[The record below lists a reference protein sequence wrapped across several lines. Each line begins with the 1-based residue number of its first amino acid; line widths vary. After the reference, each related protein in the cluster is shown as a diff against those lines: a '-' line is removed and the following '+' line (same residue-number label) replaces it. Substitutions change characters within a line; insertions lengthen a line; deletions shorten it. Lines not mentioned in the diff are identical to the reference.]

1 MHKQQRVLIVDD
13 IPENIHI
20 LLNILKDD
28 FMILTAT
35 SGEQALEVTLN
46 EPIPDIILLDIQL
59 PGIDGYEVCKRL
71 KANKK
76 TKDIPI
82 IFVTVLTENIDEA
95 KGLKLGAID
104 YITKPINS
112 ELLKIRLINHL
123 KLKNQKDILQ
133 ESLVNFQNIFD
144 MTMEMIVLTDKQD
157 NIVDINQS
165 GVNMLGYSKK
175 SELIGSAIHKH
186 IVPSDLE
193 FVLAS
198 RKENN
203 SHMIDVELL
212 KKDGTTL
219 PVLAR
224 GRNIMY
230 GGKEVRLSTLMD
242 LTEIKEKEQQLMQQ
256 SRLAQIGEMLSMI
269 AHQWRQPLTA
279 ISATSMSLEFKA
291 EQGNIDKE
299 TVLKKAKNI
308 SNYTQRLSKTIDEF
322 RNFFK
327 PDRDKEDILYSEL
340 INSVLYIAEGSMT
353 NQNIELIKE
362 LNCNT
367 TFHVYRN
374 ELIQVILN
382 LIKNAEDILLEREIE
397 NPKITIK
404 TNTGSLTVSDNAGGV
419 PDDIMDKIFD
429 PYFSTKLQKNG
440 TGLGLYMSKIIIE
453 NHCAGKL
460 SVMNDEHG
468 AVFKISL

>member
-20 LLNILKDD
+20 LLNVLKND

-59 PGIDGYEVCKRL
+59 PGIDGYEVCRRL
-71 KANKK
+71 KANKV

-82 IFVTVLTENIDEA
+82 IFVTVLTENVDEA

-104 YITKPINS
+104 YITKPINP
-112 ELLKIRLINHL
+112 ELLKMRLINHL
-123 KLKNQKDILQ
+123 ELKNQKDTLQ
-133 ESLVNFQNIFD
+133 ESLENFKNIFD
-144 MTMEMIVLTDKQD
+144 TTMEMIVLTDKQD

-198 RKENN
+198 RRENN
-203 SHMIDVELL
+203 SHMIDMGLL
-212 KKDGTTL
+212 KKDGTAL

-224 GRNIMY
+224 GRDIMY
-230 GGKEVRLSTLMD
+230 AGKEVRLSTLMD
-242 LTEIKEKEQQLMQQ
+242 LAEIKEKEQQLIQK
-256 SRLAQIGEMLSMI
+256 SRLAQMGEMLSMI

-279 ISATSMSLEFKA
+279 ISSSSIALELKA
-291 EQGNIDKE
+291 ELGNIDKE
-299 TVLKKAKNI
+299 TIVKNSKKI
-308 SNYTQRLSKTIDEF
+308 SKYTQNLSNTIDEF

-327 PDRDKEDILYSEL
+327 PDRNKEDILYTEL
-340 INSVLYIAEGSMT
+340 INSVLCIAKGSIT

-362 LNCNT
+362 LNSNAT
-367 TFHVYRN
+367 LHVYRN

-382 LIKNAEDILLEREIE
+382 LIRNAEDILLDREIE

-404 TNTGSLTVSDNAGGV
+404 TDNRCLTVSDNAGGV

-429 PYFSTKLQKNG
+429 PYFSTKLEKNG
-440 TGLGLYMSKIIIE
+440 TGLGLYMSKTIIE
-453 NHCAGKL
+453 DHCAGKL
-460 SVMNDEHG
+460 SVMNDENG